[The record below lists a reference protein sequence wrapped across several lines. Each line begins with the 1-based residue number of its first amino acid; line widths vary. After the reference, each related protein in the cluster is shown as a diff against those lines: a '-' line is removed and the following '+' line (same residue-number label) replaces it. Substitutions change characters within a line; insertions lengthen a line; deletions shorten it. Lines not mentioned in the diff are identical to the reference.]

1 MEISCLE
8 ALCSSW
14 VSKVC
19 DIVVDNL
26 YSSLAVVITVYVICA
41 AEFLVRYI
49 KDIPI
54 ASRAAN
60 SQVDVAS
67 MKPDYSRGVM
77 SGKSLLM
84 LGALALS
91 TLFLYIRYVC

>member
-1 MEISCLE
+1 M
-8 ALCSSW
+8 
-14 VSKVC
+14 
-19 DIVVDNL
+19 
-26 YSSLAVVITVYVICA
+26 ITVYVVCA

-49 KDIPI
+49 KDLPI
-54 ASRAAN
+54 ASRTAN

-67 MKPDYSRGVM
+67 LKSVYSRGVM

-91 TLFLYIRYVC
+91 TIFLYIRYVC